1 MKCGLAVTA
10 LALARA
16 APVPLIIDTDLGFDV
31 DDVGAIAVAN
41 YLADRGECEILAITH
56 NTAFYE
62 GIGGVD
68 TIVNWYGRHGAL
80 ELGAYTGPW
89 GSAGGQDRYTTAIEA
104 DYPAPVRNYDEA
116 QSAVAAYEAAL
127 GRAENRSVVVAS
139 IGELTNL
146 RDVLK
151 ALPELFEQKV
161 RAIYF
166 MDGPYNFGCGDS
178 GGSGWSPWLGS
189 TEDCDGAAQDVIA
202 RVPATIKQVFSGEG
216 GDICT
221 GGRFNEGCGDG
232 PVKEAYQIWTDGG
245 CRWSWDPITVYL
257 AVMGDESL
265 YSYTEAG
272 TNTVD
277 YYGGESFDTGDTG
290 NNMFRVYINDDN
302 KGDVVRVLDDALC
315 AAPLRS

>member
-1 MKCGLAVTA
+1 MRCALVVSA
-10 LALARA
+10 LALARG

-41 YLADRGECEILAITH
+41 YLADRGECEIIAIAH

-104 DYPAPVRNYDEA
+104 DWPAPVRNYNDT
-116 QSAVAAYEAAL
+116 QSAVAAYAAAL
-127 GRAENRSVVVAS
+127 PRRTARSSSRRSASSRTCATRSRRCPSSSRRRCGRSTTWTGRTTSAAATRPGAVEPVARLDR
-139 IGELTNL
+139 GL
-146 RDVLK
+146 RRR
-151 ALPELFEQKV
+151 
-161 RAIYF
+161 RA
-166 MDGPYNFGCGDS
+166 GR
-178 GGSGWSPWLGS
+178 
-189 TEDCDGAAQDVIA
+189 VA